1 MTTLQ
6 DLSRTE
12 KSLLLYLE
20 TQCVD
25 YGGSFEQRRLNDED
39 RSILE
44 RWESEGFVSHGR
56 ICSDDWPTKTR
67 CNWVTLSDEAWS
79 LAHEERRAR
88 FQRMYKKRPWS
99 TTAEFREEEVAS

>member
-6 DLSRTE
+6 DLSRDE

-25 YGGSFEQRRLNDED
+25 YGGSFEQIRLNDED

-44 RWESEGFVSHGR
+44 RWQTEGFISYGR
-56 ICSDDWPTKTR
+56 ICSQDWPTKTR
-67 CNWVTLSDEAWS
+67 YYWATLSEQAWS

-88 FQRMYKKRPWS
+88 FQRMYERRPWS
-99 TTAEFREEEVAS
+99 TTQELSEEAVA